1 VLHDPNTN
9 QFIHQPIDDSTP
21 DTQPEKSH
29 SRPELSSVISSPIN
43 PSIKMAS
50 PWQSPSRLSEDA
62 DAVLSRRSYSG
73 LSSLFGALDVDIPP
87 HRPLASISPASC
99 TKPSRSK
106 RSSVGSIERVFSSSL
121 SVSSASSIEAL
132 YGGAQRLSEF
142 LSAQS
147 WLQILSREALEKVS
161 PEEFEENLRRSL
173 VQFSSHLKTEAT
185 SPMMLKA
192 ASAVRR
198 LARNAASSLRQSLE
212 RQAPLASEK
221 RLQNKHLPQAD
232 QEEEEEEEEKE
243 DDDLHEYKEAGE
255 EDPNLELFLS
265 NSAALRLLEENIRL
279 FVHPDPIGKA
289 LFKLWPVNHPR
300 DSPLAIEYDL
310 QWEAPN
316 FLRNCFAEGQE
327 LSKVLT
333 LTGEAINA
341 QAMSC
346 SDYLEQTWPVIGRV
360 LLEGLQEALYRG
372 KASKTEFH
380 VR

>member
-1 VLHDPNTN
+1 
-9 QFIHQPIDDSTP
+9 
-21 DTQPEKSH
+21 
-29 SRPELSSVISSPIN
+29 
-43 PSIKMAS
+43 
-50 PWQSPSRLSEDA
+50 
-62 DAVLSRRSYSG
+62 VLSRPSLSG
-73 LSSLFGALDVDIPP
+73 LTSLFGASDVDIPP
-87 HRPLASISPASC
+87 YGPLASISPASC
-99 TKPSRSK
+99 TKPSPSK
-106 RSSVGSIERVFSSSL
+106 RSSVGSIESVFSSSL
-121 SVSSASSIEAL
+121 SISSASSIEAL

-173 VQFSSHLKTEAT
+173 VQFSSHLKVEAT

-198 LARNAASSLRQSLE
+198 LARNAANLLRQSLE

-221 RLQNKHLPQAD
+221 RLQNKLLPQAD
-232 QEEEEEEEEKE
+232 HEEEEEDE
-243 DDDLHEYKEAGE
+243 DDDLHEYREAGE

-310 QWEAPN
+310 QWEVPD
-316 FLRNCFAEGQE
+316 FLRDYFAEGQE

-346 SDYLEQTWPVIGRV
+346 SDYLEQTWPVLGRV

-372 KASKTEFH
+372 KASKMDSL

>member
-1 VLHDPNTN
+1 VHHTTGRIVPVST
-9 QFIHQPIDDSTP
+9 DS
-21 DTQPEKSH
+21 
-29 SRPELSSVISSPIN
+29 ELV
-43 PSIKMAS
+43 
-50 PWQSPSRLSEDA
+50 E
-62 DAVLSRRSYSG
+62 
-73 LSSLFGALDVDIPP
+73 LFGALDVDGLQPP
-87 HRPLASISPASC
+87 SPSLASITTASC
-99 TKPSRSK
+99 TKPSPSK
-106 RSSVGSIERVFSSSL
+106 RSSVGSIESVFSSSL
-121 SVSSASSIEAL
+121 STSSASSIEAL

-147 WLQILSREALEKVS
+147 WLQNLSREVLEKVS

-173 VQFSSHLKTEAT
+173 VQFSSHLKAEAT
-185 SPMMLKA
+185 SPTMLKA

-198 LARNAASSLRQSLE
+198 LARNAANLLRQSLE
-212 RQAPLASEK
+212 RQAPLASAK
-221 RLQNKHLPQAD
+221 QNQNKLLPRAD
-232 QEEEEEEEEKE
+232 QEEEEDDDEDDYLDEYREVGEEE
-243 DDDLHEYKEAGE
+243 
-255 EDPNLELFLS
+255 PNLELFLS

-279 FVHPDPIGKA
+279 FVHPDPIRKA

-310 QWEAPN
+310 QWEVPD

-327 LSKVLT
+327 LSRVLT

-346 SDYLEQTWPVIGRV
+346 SDYLEQTWPVLGRV

-372 KASKTEFH
+372 KASKLRSN

>member
-1 VLHDPNTN
+1 MLHDPNTN

-198 LARNAASSLRQSLE
+198 LARNAANLLQQSLE
-212 RQAPLASEK
+212 RQAPLASAK
-221 RLQNKHLPQAD
+221 QKQNKLLPQAD
-232 QEEEEEEEEKE
+232 QEEEEDDDEDDYLDEYREVGEEE
-243 DDDLHEYKEAGE
+243 
-255 EDPNLELFLS
+255 PNIELFLS

-279 FVHPDPIGKA
+279 FVHPDPIRKA

-310 QWEAPN
+310 QWEVPD
-316 FLRNCFAEGQE
+316 FLRNCFVEGQE

-346 SDYLEQTWPVIGRV
+346 SDYLEQTWPVLGRV

-372 KASKTEFH
+372 KASKLYSNVT
-380 VR
+380 